1 MKHKKKYIA
10 ITVLLMAL
18 TGIITFQITY
28 NTVRGGQ
35 SIKTDYSRIA
45 QFVNVI
51 DNNVRDYL
59 PDGVTEEDLEA
70 GVAKGYLSGAGDEYG
85 RYIPPEEYK
94 EYKELSG
101 ENEDPSFSPVDVFLL
116 SDRIS
121 NASGADKIEIYKFK
135 TVSKSAADILQ
146 ENVKTASGRGI
157 EKIILDFSACAG
169 GDQNG
174 FSAISDLLFEKN
186 TVTGYAVTLKTGEN
200 QELSTGK
207 DASACSLPIK
217 VIISGET
224 YGFAELISADLRE
237 ISSAEIYGEQ
247 SAGRMSVQTL
257 LTMPDGGAIAFTTA
271 DYLTSKSEKITSVGV
286 GPDTP
291 VPSANKDGETPDDAY
306 LAAAG
311 YIIID

>member
-1 MKHKKKYIA
+1 MKNKKKYIA

-18 TGIITFQITY
+18 TGIISFQITY
-28 NTVRGGQ
+28 NTMRGKQ
-35 SIKTDYSRIA
+35 SIKTDYSQIA

-59 PDGVTEEDLEA
+59 PDSVTEEELEA
-70 GVAKGYLSGAGDEYG
+70 GVAKGYLNGAGDEYG

-116 SDRIS
+116 SDRVD
-121 NASGADKIEIYKFK
+121 NASGADKTEIYKFK
-135 TVSKSAADILQ
+135 TVTKSAADTFKESI
-146 ENVKTASGRGI
+146 KTASGRGI
-157 EKIILDFSACAG
+157 EKIILDFSACSG

-174 FSAISDLLFEKN
+174 FTALADLLFKKN
-186 TVTGYAVTLKTGEN
+186 TVTGYAVTVKTGEK
-200 QELSTGK
+200 QELRTGD
-207 DASACSLPIK
+207 DATECALPLK
-217 VIISGET
+217 VIISGQT
-224 YGFAELISADLRE
+224 YGFAELIAADLRE

-271 DYLTSKSEKITSVGV
+271 DYLSSKSEKITSAGV
-286 GPDTP
+286 GPDVP
-291 VPSANKDGETPDDAY
+291 VPSANENGETPDDAY